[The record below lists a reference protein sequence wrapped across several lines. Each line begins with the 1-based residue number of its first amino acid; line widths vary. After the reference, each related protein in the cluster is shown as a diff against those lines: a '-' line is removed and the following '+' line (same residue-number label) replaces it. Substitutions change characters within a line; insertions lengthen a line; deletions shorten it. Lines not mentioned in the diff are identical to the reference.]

1 MPTAKRA
8 TEKMM
13 LLRLVPDVDARLRD
27 FTNTRGKLAS
37 LVLDILG
44 TVDLTSVPLREKISG
59 QVESTSVWVP
69 VELHRKISHAAD
81 TRGVSM
87 NLLVNSAIES
97 SLGRRR

>member
-1 MPTAKRA
+1 
-8 TEKMM
+8 M

-27 FTNTRGKLAS
+27 FTNTRGKLSS

-59 QVESTSVWVP
+59 QVESTSVWMP
-69 VELHRKISHAAD
+69 VELHQRISHAAD

-97 SLGRRR
+97 SLGQRR